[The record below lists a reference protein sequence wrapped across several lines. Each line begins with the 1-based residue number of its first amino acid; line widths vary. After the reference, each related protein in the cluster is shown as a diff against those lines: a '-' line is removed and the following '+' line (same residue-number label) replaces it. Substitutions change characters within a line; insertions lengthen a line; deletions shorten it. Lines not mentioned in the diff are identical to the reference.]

1 MTCTP
6 RSAARPAA
14 DRRVAG
20 RRLLLAA
27 LVAALVAAAC
37 AVDETPSAVHILT
50 ADTAVNG
57 PLERYIDRAITH
69 AEDTDA
75 RAVVIQI
82 DTPGG
87 RIDTMKRIVGRIER
101 ATVPVIVYV
110 SPAGAQ
116 AASAGT
122 FITMAGHI
130 AAMAPNTTIGAAT
143 PIDAAGQDIEG
154 ALGRK
159 IENDTAAFARGT
171 AELRGRNVEWAESA
185 VRDAVSASD
194 MEAVALNVVDFA
206 APNLDALLVLIE
218 GLEVELAGGE
228 TVALAVIAAPR
239 IENGRNV
246 YERVLNVLSN
256 PLIVSLLILIGIGGL
271 TIEFFAPGLFLPGT
285 AGVLALLTAFLGLG
299 ALLPWEAAVAF
310 LLVGV
315 LLAVLEAFVPS
326 GGVLGAGAAVAI
338 AVGLFI
344 VLGQL
349 STELDLARIGTVVGI
364 VIGALVLLGGAATL
378 FLARGYIA
386 GSERSGRSLF

>member
-1 MTCTP
+1 MTRTP
-6 RSAARPAA
+6 GSSASRSR
-14 DRRVAG
+14 AG

-27 LVAALVAAAC
+27 LLAALVAAAC
-37 AVDETPSAVHILT
+37 AVDDTPSAVHILT
-50 ADTAVNG
+50 ADTAVNRA
-57 PLERYIDRAITH
+57 LERYIDRAIGH

-87 RIDTMKRIVGRIER
+87 EIGTMKRIAGRIER
-101 ATVPVIVYV
+101 ATVPVITYV

-143 PIDAAGQDIEG
+143 PVNATGQDIEG

-194 MEAVALNVVDFA
+194 TEAVALNVVDFA
-206 APNLDALLVLIE
+206 APNLEALLAIIE
-218 GLEVELAGGE
+218 GLEVELASGE
-228 TVALAVIAAPR
+228 TVTLAVVAAPR

-246 YERVLNVLSN
+246 YERALNVLSN
-256 PLIVSLLILIGIGGL
+256 PVIVSLLILIGIGGL
-271 TIEFFAPGLFLPGT
+271 ALEFFAPGLFLPGT
-285 AGVLALLTAFLGLG
+285 VGVLALLTAFLGLG
-299 ALLPWEAAVAF
+299 ALLPSEAAVAF
-310 LLVGV
+310 LVVGV

-326 GGVLGAGAAVAI
+326 GGVLGVGAAVAI
-338 AVGLFI
+338 VVGLFI

-349 STELDLARIGTVVGI
+349 STELDLVRLATIAGI
-364 VIGALVLLGGAATL
+364 VIGTVVLLGGAAVL
-378 FLARGYIA
+378 ILARGYIA

>member
-1 MTCTP
+1 MTRTAQSP
-6 RSAARPAA
+6 ARPAA
-14 DRRVAG
+14 ARS

-27 LVAALVAAAC
+27 LLAALVAAAC
-37 AVDETPSAVHILT
+37 TIDDTPSAVHILT

-57 PLERYIDRAITH
+57 PLERYIDRAIRH
-69 AEDTDA
+69 AEDTNA

-87 RIDTMKRIVGRIER
+87 EIGTMKRIVGRIER

-143 PIDAAGQDIEG
+143 PINATGQDIEG

-171 AELRGRNVEWAESA
+171 AALRGRNVEWAESA
-185 VRDAVSASD
+185 VRDAVSATD
-194 MEAVALNVVDFA
+194 QEAVALNVVDFA
-206 APNLDALLVLIE
+206 AQNLDALLAAVE
-218 GLEVELAGGE
+218 GVEVELPDGE
-228 TVALAVIAAPR
+228 TVVLAVLAAPR
-239 IENGRNV
+239 IENGRNL

-271 TIEFFAPGLFLPGT
+271 ALEFFAPGLFLPGT
-285 AGVLALLTAFLGLG
+285 AGLLALLTAFLALG
-299 ALLPWEAAVAF
+299 ALLPSEAAVAF
-310 LLVGV
+310 IVVGV
-315 LLAVLEAFVPS
+315 LLAVLEGFVPS
-326 GGVLGAGAAVAI
+326 GGVLGVGAAVAI
-338 AVGLFI
+338 VVGLFI

-349 STELDLARIGTVVGI
+349 STELDLARIAAIVGI
-364 VIGALVLLGGAATL
+364 VAGAIVLLGGAATL
-378 FLARGYIA
+378 ILARGYIA

>member
-1 MTCTP
+1 MGNLREVVLRRRGSDAP
-6 RSAARPAA
+6 LQSAG
-14 DRRVAG
+14 V
-20 RRLLLAA
+20 
-27 LVAALVAAAC
+27 
-37 AVDETPSAVHILT
+37 
-50 ADTAVNG
+50 
-57 PLERYIDRAITH
+57 
-69 AEDTDA
+69 
-75 RAVVIQI
+75 
-82 DTPGG
+82 PGG
-87 RIDTMKRIVGRIER
+87 
-101 ATVPVIVYV
+101 
-110 SPAGAQ
+110 
-116 AASAGT
+116 
-122 FITMAGHI
+122 
-130 AAMAPNTTIGAAT
+130 
-143 PIDAAGQDIEG
+143 GQDIEG

-206 APNLDALLVLIE
+206 APNLEALLVLIE